1 MGKESWPKD
10 KTFSK
15 PAGRWTV
22 LLAIAAA
29 IAIALLGFWQA
40 SKLRKSEPSAST
52 AAVPASVPTPVAAK
66 TVTALGRLSPKGE
79 VIKVAAPS
87 LSEGSKI
94 DQLRVEEGDRVREGQ
109 VIAILDS
116 RDRLRAAL
124 EEAEKEVKF
133 QLAELAKIKA
143 GAKAGEI
150 SAQQAEITRLEAQ
163 FQRETE
169 AQQAKVAR
177 LEAQLQRQTEVA
189 QANLARLQAQLQ
201 RQTQVEQAKL
211 ANLQAQLRGEI
222 AARNATIDRLEA
234 ELRNATAEDERN
246 LELYQTGAISAS
258 AYDSKRLT
266 VETGVE
272 RIKEAKANL
281 DKTVQT
287 LQQQIKEGQANLTQT
302 LETGREQVNQ
312 AKAELNQTLE
322 TLAQDVNQAKAEL
335 NQILETGP
343 AQINQAEATLDK
355 IAEVRPEDVQAA
367 SAAVERA
374 IAAKE
379 KAQAEFDLSSVKA
392 PTDGQILKINT
403 RQGER
408 ISIDNGIVDL
418 GRTNQMYVIA
428 EVYETDIGLI
438 RRGQRTIITSGALNG
453 TLEGTVDLIGKQI
466 GKKDV
471 LNTDPAADTDARVVE
486 VKIRLDP
493 DASEKVTNLTNL
505 QVEVKIS
512 I

>member
-1 MGKESWPKD
+1 MAKESGPKD
-10 KTFSK
+10 KSFSK
-15 PAGRWTV
+15 PAGRWTI
-22 LLAIAAA
+22 LLASAAA
-29 IAIALLGFWQA
+29 TGIALVGFWQV
-40 SKLRKSEPSAST
+40 SQLGKPEPSAST
-52 AAVPASVPTPVAAK
+52 AAVPATVPTSEVTKA
-66 TVTALGRLSPKGE
+66 VTALGRLSPKGE

-94 DQLRVEEGDRVREGQ
+94 DILRVQEGDRVREGQ

-124 EEAEKEVKF
+124 EQAEKEVKV

-143 GAKAGEI
+143 GAKTGEI
-150 SAQQAEITRLEAQ
+150 SAQQAEIARLEAQ

-169 AQQAKVAR
+169 IQQAKVAR
-177 LEAQLQRQTEVA
+177 LEAQLQRQTQVA
-189 QANLARLQAQLQ
+189 EANLARLQAQLQ
-201 RQTQVEQAKL
+201 RQTQVEQAKI
-211 ANLQAQLRGEI
+211 ANLQAQLQGEI
-222 AARNATIDRLEA
+222 AAQNATVDRLEA
-234 ELRNATAEDERN
+234 ELKNARAEGERN
-246 LELYQTGAISAS
+246 RELYQTGAISAS
-258 AYDSKRLT
+258 AYDTKRLT
-266 VETGVE
+266 VETAVE
-272 RIKEAKANL
+272 RLKEAKANL
-281 DKTVQT
+281 NKTVQT
-287 LQQQIKEGQANLTQT
+287 LQQQIKEAEANLIQT
-302 LETGREQVNQ
+302 LETGREQINQ

-322 TLAQDVNQAKAEL
+322 TLAQEVYQAKAEL
-335 NQILETGP
+335 NQTLETGP
-343 AQINQAEATLDK
+343 EQINQAQSTLNK

-438 RRGQRTIITSGALNG
+438 RRGQRTIITSGALKG

>member
-1 MGKESWPKD
+1 MGKQLTPKD
-10 KTFSK
+10 KSFAK
-15 PAGRWTV
+15 PTGKGTI
-22 LLAIAAA
+22 LLASAASAA
-29 IAIALLGFWQA
+29 IALVGFWQV
-40 SKLRKSEPSAST
+40 SQLGKSHNSEST
-52 AAVPASVPTPVAAK
+52 AAPASAPTPKAK
-66 TVTALGRLSPKGE
+66 AVTALGRLSPKGE

-94 DQLRVEEGDRVREGQ
+94 EQLRVEEGDRVREGQ

-124 EEAEKEVKF
+124 EQAEKEVKV

-143 GAKAGEI
+143 GAKTGEI

-163 FQRETE
+163 SQREAE
-169 AQQAKVAR
+169 AQKAKVAR
-177 LEAQLQRQTEVA
+177 LEAQLQRQTEIA
-189 QANLARLQAQLQ
+189 EANLARLQAQLE
-201 RQTQVEQAKL
+201 RQTQGEQAKL
-211 ANLQAQLRGEI
+211 GNLQAQLRGEI
-222 AARNATIDRLEA
+222 ATQNATVDRLQA
-234 ELRNATAEDERN
+234 ELRNARSEDKRN
-246 LELYQTGAISAS
+246 QELYQTGAISAS
-258 AYDSKRLT
+258 AYDTKRLT
-266 VETGVE
+266 LETSVEKL
-272 RIKEAKANL
+272 KEAKANL
-281 DKTVQT
+281 NRTIQT
-287 LQQQIKEGQANLTQT
+287 LQQQINEAKANLTQT
-302 LETGREQVNQ
+302 IETGQEQINQ

-322 TLAQDVNQAKAEL
+322 TVAQEVNQAKAEL

-343 AQINQAEATLDK
+343 AQINQAKATLDK

-379 KAQAEFDLSSVKA
+379 KAQAEFDLTSVKA
-392 PTDGQILKINT
+392 PADGQILKINT

-408 ISIDNGIVDL
+408 ISFDNGIVDL

-428 EVYETDIGLI
+428 EVYETDISQL
-438 RRGQRTIITSGALNG
+438 RRGQRASITSTAFTG

-471 LNTDPAADTDARVVE
+471 LNTDPAADTDARVIE

-493 DASEKVTNLTNL
+493 EASKKVADLTNL
-505 QVEVKIS
+505 QVDVKIS
-512 I
+512 L

>member
-1 MGKESWPKD
+1 MGKQSMPKD
-10 KTFSK
+10 KSISNPSK
-15 PAGRWTV
+15 PII
-22 LLAIAAA
+22 LLATTISAA
-29 IAIALLGFWQA
+29 IAILGFWQV
-40 SKLRKSEPSAST
+40 SQIGKEKPSTSTAAIPAST
-52 AAVPASVPTPVAAK
+52 ATPAAPKA
-66 TVTALGRLSPKGE
+66 VTALGRISPKGE

-87 LSEGSKI
+87 QSDSGKI
-94 DQLRVEEGDRVREGQ
+94 EQLRVEEGDRVREGQ

-116 RDRLRAAL
+116 RDRLKASL
-124 EEAEKEVKF
+124 EQAEKEVKF

-150 SAQQAEITRLEAQ
+150 AAQQAEITRLEAQ

-169 AQQAKVAR
+169 GQKAKVTR

-189 QANLARLQAQLQ
+189 EANLAKLQAQLQ
-201 RQTQVEQAKL
+201 RQTQVEEAKVG
-211 ANLQAQLRGEI
+211 NLEAQLRGEI
-222 AARNATIDRLEA
+222 ATQNSTINRLNA
-234 ELRNATAEDERN
+234 ELKNAQAEYKRNR
-246 LELYQTGAISAS
+246 ELYETGAISAS
-258 AYDSKRLT
+258 AYDTKRLT
-266 VETGVE
+266 METALE
-272 RIKEAKANL
+272 KITEAKANL
-281 DKTVQT
+281 KRTTQT
-287 LQQQIKEGQANLTQT
+287 LQQQINEAQANLAQT
-302 LETGREQVNQ
+302 IETGQAQINQ

-322 TLAQDVNQAKAEL
+322 TVVQEVNQAKAEL
-335 NQILETGP
+335 NQIMETAP
-343 AQINQAEATLDK
+343 AQMSQAKSTLDK
-355 IAEVRPEDVQAA
+355 IKDVRPEDVQSA

-392 PTDGQILKINT
+392 PTDGQVLKINT

-408 ISIDNGIVDL
+408 IDPQKGILDL

-428 EVYETDIGLI
+428 EVYETDIERI
-438 RRGQRTIITSGALNG
+438 RRGQRATITSSAFSGS
-453 TLEGTVDLIGKQI
+453 LEGTVDLIGKQI

-493 DASEKVTNLTNL
+493 EASKKVSDLTNL

-512 I
+512 L